1 MQSKDVYITV
11 GLDRKG
17 YIVEVSVNG
26 KPLKP
31 RDTPPGLITAGAHTP
46 GCEEIINRLVHELL
60 TCRKKGD
67 KPGPTPTPG
76 TTDPCCIRDPQTGRV
91 WCWC

>member
-1 MQSKDVYITV
+1 MQSSDVYVTV

-17 YIVEVSVNG
+17 QIVEVSVNG

-31 RDTPPGLITAGAHTP
+31 RETPPGLLRKGGSAP
-46 GCEEIINRLVHELL
+46 GCEEVINMLVHELL

-67 KPGPTPTPG
+67 KPRPTPG